1 MALYNFFSSIYKSY
15 QKKINYIFEF
25 KQFQKMSKAR
35 VDLVVD
41 WKNKQPCLNDKT
53 TTTEFDRHYVY
64 HTAWAARIVRD
75 LKPKK
80 HVDIASSLHFGTIL
94 SAFVPVEFYDYRPAI
109 LDLDNI
115 KSLPGDLMCLPFE
128 DNSLESVSCMHVV
141 EHIGLGRYGDPLDPR
156 GDLLA
161 IEELKRVV
169 SKGGH
174 LLFVTPVGIPRVM
187 FNAHRIYS
195 YKQIIDYFAGF
206 DLVEFSLIPDS
217 ELKGG
222 LIRNANPE
230 IVETQKYA
238 CGCFLFKK
246 KV

>member
-1 MALYNFFSSIYKSY
+1 MAFQNIFTIIYKFF
-15 QKKINYIFEF
+15 QKRISFYFEF
-25 KQFQKMSKAR
+25 KQFQKMTEAR
-35 VDLVVD
+35 ADLILD
-41 WKNKQPCLNDKT
+41 WKNKKPCINDKT

-75 LKPKK
+75 LIPKK

-94 SAFVPVEFYDYRPAI
+94 SAFIPVEFYDYRPAI

-115 KSLPGDLMCLPFE
+115 KSLPGDLMSLPFE

-141 EHIGLGRYGDPLDPR
+141 EHIGLGRYGDPLDPK
-156 GDLLA
+156 GDLHA

-169 SKGGH
+169 SKSGH

-195 YKQIIDYFAGF
+195 YDQIISYFSGF

-217 ELKGG
+217 EVEGG
-222 LIRNANPE
+222 LIRNARPE
-230 IVETQKYA
+230 IVETQKYS

-246 KV
+246 K